1 MLESLKRK
9 AHRLSAPAYKLTVD
23 GAPAGKLI
31 TGRLI
36 SISVVINDGEASD
49 QLSLTIDAK
58 PTIQGKVIE
67 LPDTRV
73 KLTLWLGYE
82 LRLVKMGIFYVNAA
96 SINGSSSG
104 QILTL
109 TAVPSLMIN
118 EICQTWANKTIGE
131 IVAEIAERNNL
142 KAVVSTELKTQK
154 INSILQLYES
164 DMNFLTNLASDY
176 DAIVKPTS
184 DNLLFLTKGLAK
196 SASGLPLP
204 PVKVK
209 VHDVIQWDFNQTTQQ
224 SYSSVVA
231 LYWNYIK
238 GEHEQ
243 VLVGV
248 KTGDQLTLAAP
259 YNNEEEATKAAEA
272 NLKKHKSLKYSLNLT
287 LIGDPELMAEGKID
301 IDNLYKKVNGI
312 WIIESVTH
320 NFSTSGYQSSVKAY
334 RFSKI

>member
-1 MLESLKRK
+1 MLESLKRA

-142 KAVVSTELKTQK
+142 KSVVSNSLKAK
-154 INSILQLYES
+154 KVDLLQQVNES
-164 DMNFLTNLASDY
+164 DITFLTHLAEDY
-176 DAIVKPTS
+176 HAIVKPIS
-184 DNLLFLTKGLAK
+184 DNLLFLTKGQGR
-196 SASGLPLP
+196 SASSLPLI
-204 PVKVK
+204 PVKIK
-209 VHDVIQWDFNQTTQQ
+209 IHDVIQWSFEQTERQA
-224 SYSSVVA
+224 YSSVVA
-231 LYWNYIK
+231 RYWDYIQAEYIIVLAGNIK
-238 GEHEQ
+238 G
-243 VLVGV
+243 
-248 KTGDQLTLAAP
+248 DQFALSEP
-259 YNNEEEATKAAEA
+259 FNNEKEAKEGAEA
-272 NLKKHKSLKYSLNLT
+272 KLKNNQGLEYSLNLT
-287 LIGDPELMAEGKID
+287 LIGDPDLTAEGTLK
-301 IDNLYKKVNGI
+301 IDNLYKKVDSI
-312 WIIESVTH
+312 WIIKSVTH
-320 NFSTSGYQSSVKAY
+320 TFSTSGYQSVVQAY
-334 RFSKI
+334 RTS